1 MTAAAPPSLGA
12 LPPHLTRPDG
22 LTRLSSNYGHTV
34 SLLEEN
40 LPDAEEWEPSNG
52 SPPMTLDEIEEAI
65 GKWEEDLRSKGREI
79 SGRTM

>member
-12 LPPHLTRPDG
+12 LPPHLARPEG
-22 LTRLSSNYGHTV
+22 PTRLRSNYGQTV

-52 SPPMTLDEIEEAI
+52 SPAMTLEEIEEAI
-65 GKWEEDLRSKGREI
+65 GKWEEELRSKGREI